1 MLGCMTQ
8 IKSRLSLI
16 LTLTFFSSFAFYG
29 FRALLI
35 YYLVEKVGVSN
46 QKGEVIFLAF
56 LTLHFVSQT
65 LCGWVS
71 DRMFGNQQ
79 GVCIGGVLIVMGGCA
94 ALFLQPIIYYL
105 GFALMIIGTS
115 FSHVNLIASIG
126 HLSRSYEDIR
136 LGAFSLFKVVSNAS
150 IFLTIVIFF
159 LIYAYGFGVELL
171 MLSAVFS
178 GLVIS
183 CLSYRKKWMT
193 LGDDEK
199 KKRKVSLIYKLNY
212 IILLPLVGVTTF
224 LIWKNE
230 WLNMIVPVICIFGLF
245 MAFHEALIKKLFTTM
260 IFLGCLFL
268 INICFLT
275 IFYYASSVWVGY
287 LSQYLGDYAVSF
299 ISLIEGH
306 GSKASF
312 YLPLVIAR
320 VANSLMILVVGPVYA
335 FCWFKYFKS
344 SKQLTPFLKTSIGL
358 VLVAISF
365 SLLALSRNFIDG
377 SAVMAVTW
385 FGIAQLIF
393 AMGEMMI
400 LPVALAYVTKIAPQ
414 NSLGVYTGG
423 WLMSGALAI
432 YFNRYVEKFFGS
444 ALLSHVRELVPETFA
459 DLFGL
464 ISWYSFGLALIALA
478 CFALKKGLIKPG
490 I

>member
-1 MLGCMTQ
+1 MAS
-8 IKSRLSLI
+8 IRSKLSFI
-16 LTLTFFSSFAFYG
+16 STLTFLSSFAFYG

-56 LTLHFVSQT
+56 ITLHFVSQV

-71 DRMFGNQQ
+71 DRMFGNQK
-79 GVCIGGVLIVMGGCA
+79 GVFIGGCLIVAGGCA
-94 ALFLQPIIYYL
+94 VLFPQPFIYYL
-105 GFALMIIGTS
+105 GFAMMIIGTS
-115 FSHVNLIASIG
+115 FSHINLIAAIG
-126 HLSRSYEDIR
+126 RVSKNHEDIR

-150 IFLTIVIFF
+150 IFLTILVFF
-159 LIYAYGFGVELL
+159 TLYAYGFAIEPLI
-171 MLSAVFS
+171 LSAIVSGVF
-178 GLVIS
+178 IS
-183 CLSYRKKWMT
+183 YLSMKKRWNYT
-193 LGDDEK
+193 LGDSDQ
-199 KKRKVSLIYKLNY
+199 KVSGFRLRHKLKYFLLMPLIGL
-212 IILLPLVGVTTF
+212 TTF
-224 LIWKNE
+224 LIWKNQ
-230 WLNMIVPVICIFGLF
+230 WLNMIVPVICVFGLF

-287 LSQYLGDYAVSF
+287 LSQYLGGYAVSF
-299 ISLIEGH
+299 ISLVEGQ

-335 FCWFKYFKS
+335 FFWFKYFKS
-344 SKQLTPFLKTSIGL
+344 NKPLASFLKTSIGL

-365 SLLALSRNFIDG
+365 SLLALSKNFIDG
-377 SAVMAVTW
+377 SAAIAIVW
-385 FGIAQLIF
+385 FGVAQLIF
-393 AMGEMMI
+393 AMGEMMV
-400 LPVALAYVTKIAPQ
+400 LPVALAYVTKIAPT

-432 YFNRYVEKFFGS
+432 YFNKYVERFFGS
-444 ALLSHVRELVPETFA
+444 ALLSHVRELAPETFA

-464 ISWYSFGLALIALA
+464 ISWYSYGLALIAFA
-478 CFALKKGLIKPG
+478 CFSMKKRLIKSSA
-490 I
+490 